1 MNILHIAPIG
11 YQSEG
16 IGTVLLHL
24 EKEQKALGHD
34 VRIVTKYKNKVYNN
48 WNLITINNN
57 RDFLSFLELWAPDI
71 VLFHSLYEME
81 FLGFAKLLN
90 QKKIPYAVQMHGALS
105 KENYKK
111 SRLKKMVANWLWY
124 NSYLKKAKC
133 IIYLNQAEYEN
144 CVVRD
149 LNPNYAILPNGCDE
163 VFNVDLRTG
172 VNNPSEIVYV
182 GRININ
188 HKGLDELV
196 KAIQLLKDRGVDN
209 IHFSFYGNE
218 NDPDVETFKQMIFSL
233 HPIAE
238 YYGGIYGEE
247 KKEKLKK
254 SDLFILT
261 SRYEGMPMGVL
272 EAISYGLPCL
282 VTPGTNM
289 ADIIVKSNAGWSTPF
304 SSVDIANA
312 IINAIKDLSKEAYIY
327 RKNAFELSKDYSWKE
342 IGKQSEGIFKKVLK
356 K

>member
-111 SRLKKMVANWLWY
+111 SHFKKMVANWLWY
-124 NSYLKKAKC
+124 NSYLKKARC

-144 CVVRD
+144 CVVRE
-149 LNPNYAILPNGCDE
+149 LNPNYAILPNGCEE
-163 VFNVDLRTG
+163 VSNVEQRTC
-172 VNNPSEIVYV
+172 VHERFEIVFI

-188 HKGLDELV
+188 HKGLDELA
-196 KAIQLLKDRGVDN
+196 KAIQILKNGGVEN

-218 NDPDVETFKQMIFSL
+218 DDPDVETFKQMIL
-233 HPIAE
+233 GLQPIAE

-247 KKEKLKK
+247 KKEKLLS

-272 EAISYGLPCL
+272 EAISYGLPCI

-289 ADIIVKSNAGWSTPF
+289 ADIISEADAGWIADF
-304 SSVDIANA
+304 SAESISNTIFKAIADLKDRKTVIKRNA
-312 IINAIKDLSKEAYIY
+312 Y
-327 RKNAFELSKDYSWKE
+327 ELSKKYSWKE
-342 IGKQSEGIFKKVLK
+342 IAKKSIKILSRCIE
-356 K
+356 

>member
-1 MNILHIAPIG
+1 MKILHIAPIG
-11 YQSEG
+11 HQSEG

-24 EKEQKALGHD
+24 EREQKKLGHD
-34 VRIVTKYKNKVYNN
+34 VKIVTKYKNNVYND
-48 WNLITINNN
+48 WDLITINNN
-57 RDFLSFLELWAPDI
+57 RDFLTFLELWSPDI

-111 SRLKKMVANWLWY
+111 SRYKKMVANWLWY

-144 CVVRD
+144 CVVHD
-149 LNPNYAILPNGCDE
+149 LNPNYAILPNGCE
-163 VFNVDLRTG
+163 EASNVEIRLG
-172 VNNPSEIVYV
+172 VHDPFEIVYI

-196 KAIQLLKDRGVDN
+196 KAIQILKDRGVDN

-218 NDPDVETFKQMIFSL
+218 NDPDVETFKQMIHSL
-233 HPIAE
+233 QPMAE

-247 KKEKLKK
+247 KKEKLQS

-289 ADIIVKSNAGWSTPF
+289 ADILSGADAGW
-304 SSVDIANA
+304 IANFSEESIVNTIFKAVVDLKNRKA
-312 IINAIKDLSKEAYIY
+312 IIKRNAY
-327 RKNAFELSKDYSWKE
+327 ELSKRFSWKE
-342 IGKQSEGIFKKVLK
+342 IASKSIQILTRCIE
-356 K
+356 